1 MYRLGNSV
9 VSGGDLSSG
18 ELSQS
23 PIWTSNEPSRSLRSY
38 NIIARPTGYLNMN
51 PAQDLPL
58 KNTKGSRTRLP
69 PGPKGHP
76 ILGVMPEFNRDS
88 LSFIMRCRE
97 YGDVVRARF
106 LYVPAYFIY
115 HPADIEEILST
126 NARNFRKSMSL
137 RSNFFHRLV
146 GNGLVT
152 SEGDFWRRQR
162 RLAQPAFHRQRI
174 SSYGEVMVD
183 YAKRTID
190 KWRPGEIRDIHP
202 DMMRLTLEIVVKTL
216 FDADVSGDADK
227 VGRILSELVKPF
239 ASQATLK
246 WILDNRL
253 PTPAHRRFHRAVG
266 EIDKVI
272 YRIIAERR
280 SSGYD
285 QGDLLS
291 MLLQAHD
298 DDGSQM
304 TDSQLR
310 DEVMTLFLAGHE
322 TTALVLTWS
331 WYLLAKNPEA
341 ERKFHAELD
350 EVLAGRPPQASDV
363 PRLKYT
369 EMIAKEAMRLY
380 PPAYAVGREAIEEC
394 EIGGYRVPRN
404 TQIFAFQ
411 WATQRDS
418 RYYDNP
424 EAFNPDRWTTQFS
437 EKLPKYAYFP
447 FGAGPRQCI
456 GNYFA
461 MMEVVLVLATI
472 GHKLHFSLVSDQPVE
487 IQPAMSLRPRAG
499 IQVRVESRRSA

>member
-1 MYRLGNSV
+1 
-9 VSGGDLSSG
+9 
-18 ELSQS
+18 
-23 PIWTSNEPSRSLRSY
+23 
-38 NIIARPTGYLNMN
+38 MN

-58 KNTKGSRTRLP
+58 KSAKGTRAPLP

-76 ILGVMPEFNRDS
+76 ILGVMREFNRDS
-88 LSFIMRCRE
+88 LGFIMRCRE
-97 YGDVVRARF
+97 YGDVVSARF

-137 RSNFFHRLV
+137 RSNFFQRLV

-183 YAKRTID
+183 YATRTID

-227 VGRILSELVKPF
+227 VGRVLSELVKPF

-280 SSGYD
+280 NSGSD

-322 TTALVLTWS
+322 TTALALSWG
-331 WYLLAKNPEA
+331 WYLLATNPDVEK
-341 ERKFHAELD
+341 RFHAELN
-350 EVLAGRPPQASDV
+350 EVLAGRLPEVSDL
-363 PRLKYT
+363 PRLRYT
-369 EMIAKEAMRLY
+369 EMIVKETLRLY

-411 WATQRDS
+411 WATHRDP
-418 RYYDNP
+418 RYFENP
-424 EAFNPDRWTTQFS
+424 DLFDPDRWTAEFS
-437 EKLPKYAYFP
+437 DKLPKYAYFP
-447 FGAGPRQCI
+447 FGGGPRQCI

-461 MMEVVLVLATI
+461 MMEIILLLATI
-472 GHKLHFSLVSDQPVE
+472 GRRFKFSLALDQKVE
-487 IQPAMSLRPRAG
+487 VWPAMSLRPKNG
-499 IQVRVESRRSA
+499 IKMVVSER